1 MSDVVTTQVRDDGV
15 AVISL
20 DDGRKNAMTAPV
32 LAQLREAIAAAEEQ
46 ASAIV
51 LAGRPGI
58 FCAGFD
64 LATMTGDDAAAIDE
78 LALGGSEIALA
89 LWSCPRPIV
98 AACTGHAFT
107 IGAIWLCT
115 ADTRIGSTTP
125 SKISMNET
133 LLGATLPPWALEPL
147 AARVPTLEWMRT
159 IVHAHVHDSESAIG
173 AGFLDEL
180 VPADRVVDRAVE
192 VASGLAQLP
201 ARAYGINK
209 LASRGAS
216 IDVMRDDI
224 ARLRG
229 V

>member
-1 MSDVVTTQVRDDGV
+1 MSDVVTTQMRDDGV
-15 AVISL
+15 AVITI
-20 DDGRKNAMTAPV
+20 DDGRKNAMTTPA

-46 ASAIV
+46 ATAIV
-51 LAGRPGI
+51 LAGRPGV

-64 LATMTGDDAAAIDE
+64 LATMTGDDPAAVNA

-115 ADTRIGSTTP
+115 ADTRIGSTSP
-125 SKISMNET
+125 SKVSMNET

-159 IVHAHVHDSESAIG
+159 IVQSHVHDSESSVG

-180 VPADRVVDRAVE
+180 VEAEGVIERAVE

-201 ARAYGINK
+201 AKAYGINK
-209 LASRGAS
+209 LANRGPS
-216 IDVMRDDI
+216 IEAMRADI

-229 V
+229 G